1 MNWGQEIRKRIWSI
15 WTITTKNICRSMCN
29 CRPNGEF
36 RKSTLFSGLLPS
48 VCLSYCCINH
58 KSPLNRDRPFFLS
71 SIAIEMR
78 LEIVLFLVVGFIMAN
93 IYTDGKYLKRLLSYK
108 KYYQM
113 AGVAFGGMVLYWL
126 LKKNPRGAHEMIR
139 TSNEYLK
146 HLPIDSN
153 AAGII
158 SPILDFT
165 TKQEMVHNGGGGGY
179 GHGTNSLYNIFAR
192 DPMAP
197 PTRQA
202 EMKLMNSGGMANGVK
217 KTKRSV
223 SETKKKFVA
232 SRQNWKCGDCQQQLS
247 AWFEVDHK
255 VRLEYGGSNHIDNL
269 VALCRECHGKKTT
282 IENL

>member
-1 MNWGQEIRKRIWSI
+1 
-15 WTITTKNICRSMCN
+15 
-29 CRPNGEF
+29 
-36 RKSTLFSGLLPS
+36 
-48 VCLSYCCINH
+48 
-58 KSPLNRDRPFFLS
+58 
-71 SIAIEMR
+71 MR

-113 AGVAFGGMVLYWL
+113 AGVAFGGLVLYWL

-165 TKQEMVHNGGGGGY
+165 TKQEMVHNGGGGGGGY

-202 EMKLMNSGGMANGVK
+202 EMKLMNSGGMANAGGMANGVK

>member
-1 MNWGQEIRKRIWSI
+1 
-15 WTITTKNICRSMCN
+15 
-29 CRPNGEF
+29 
-36 RKSTLFSGLLPS
+36 
-48 VCLSYCCINH
+48 
-58 KSPLNRDRPFFLS
+58 
-71 SIAIEMR
+71 MR
-78 LEIVLFLVVGFIMAN
+78 LEIVLFLIVAFVIAN
-93 IYTDGKYLKRLLSYK
+93 IYTDGKYLKQLLSYK

-113 AGVAFGGMVLYWL
+113 AGVAFGGLVLYWL
-126 LKKNPRGAHEMIR
+126 LKKNPKGAHEMIR
-139 TSNEYLK
+139 TSNDYLK
-146 HLPIDSN
+146 HLPIDQN
-153 AAGII
+153 ATGII

-165 TKQEMVHNGGGGGY
+165 TKQEMVGNGGGFLP
-179 GHGTNSLYNIFAR
+179 NSLMNVFAR

-197 PTRQA
+197 PSRQA
-202 EMKLMNSGGMANGVK
+202 ESRLMNSGHVSGGNGIQ

-232 SRQNWKCGDCQQQLS
+232 SRQNWKCGDCQEQLS

>member
-1 MNWGQEIRKRIWSI
+1 
-15 WTITTKNICRSMCN
+15 
-29 CRPNGEF
+29 
-36 RKSTLFSGLLPS
+36 
-48 VCLSYCCINH
+48 
-58 KSPLNRDRPFFLS
+58 
-71 SIAIEMR
+71 MR

-113 AGVAFGGMVLYWL
+113 AGVAFGGLVLYWL

-165 TKQEMVHNGGGGGY
+165 TKQEMVHNGGGGGGGY

>member
-1 MNWGQEIRKRIWSI
+1 
-15 WTITTKNICRSMCN
+15 
-29 CRPNGEF
+29 
-36 RKSTLFSGLLPS
+36 
-48 VCLSYCCINH
+48 
-58 KSPLNRDRPFFLS
+58 
-71 SIAIEMR
+71 MR

-113 AGVAFGGMVLYWL
+113 AGVAFGGLVLYWL

-165 TKQEMVHNGGGGGY
+165 TKQEMVHNGGGGGGGY

-202 EMKLMNSGGMANGVK
+202 EMKLMNSGGIANGVK